1 MNDIRRNLWDKLV
14 DPLESRSADRF
25 VILLFTC
32 LLILVTFDQLEW
44 WIRCL
49 TENFWKQQRQL
60 ETQRSFIRFSNFLNS
75 VIYIYTMLQAL
86 QKGNAIS
93 LTSNITSIYLKESIM
108 AVIRTQIPMLLQF
121 HRELLLFS
129 LTVFFK

>member
-1 MNDIRRNLWDKLV
+1 
-14 DPLESRSADRF
+14 
-25 VILLFTC
+25 
-32 LLILVTFDQLEW
+32 
-44 WIRCL
+44 
-49 TENFWKQQRQL
+49 
-60 ETQRSFIRFSNFLNS
+60 
-75 VIYIYTMLQAL
+75 MLQAL
-86 QKGNAIS
+86 QKGSAIS